1 MRSAQAAARP
11 APPAPSTSADRPS
24 TRSPIAAIRPG
35 ASVLSAWIRPSSK
48 VSVFAAPIACAA
60 TVIWSASASAACLCG
75 IVTLTPRKPAA
86 GSARTVSANSSGG
99 SGSRR

>member
-1 MRSAQAAARP
+1 MLSATI
-11 APPAPSTSADRPS
+11 APSSN
-24 TRSPIAAIRPG
+24 
-35 ASVLSAWIRPSSK
+35 
-48 VSVFAAPIACAA
+48 VSVFAAPIARAA
-60 TVIWSASASAACLCG
+60 SDARSASASAACLCG